1 MKVYIFLLLL
11 FSILAPAANAT
22 YSSNQCKVISEKGA
36 IIMKARQDGM
46 SAPEV
51 VSLMNA
57 DSMNKGLRNVFMSV
71 IELAYEK
78 DIVKTQEE
86 KQKSI
91 IDFKNKVYIICMK
104 S

>member
-1 MKVYIFLLLL
+1 
-11 FSILAPAANAT
+11 
-22 YSSNQCKVISEKGA
+22 
-36 IIMKARQDGM
+36 
-46 SAPEV
+46 
-51 VSLMNA
+51 MNA